1 MKTVSFLSVSSQII
15 CIDDMERKG
24 KNLRTQDVLGLVS
37 LLRERRKCKV
47 VLILN
52 DNELDDED
60 KPQLARY
67 HEKVIDSSLLFAPT
81 AQDCVDIALPDAK
94 GAVASLARYV
104 VKLDISNIR
113 VIKKIERLALQV
125 APLLEPYDKAVLG
138 QAVQTLALLGWAH
151 FGRTS
156 DTDDALIDY
165 LLKHRGNE
173 WFGAPDPDNLSEDE
187 RRWSELL
194 DRYGFTNVD
203 DFDLVLLDAVRNGYV
218 DTEQLEVQAEALDA
232 RHKAEHSDK
241 ELNDAWALVHDS
253 FDDNEDEVVEKLG
266 EAYAKNIQIVTPS
279 NLESLVGLMKAI
291 GRDDA
296 AKEGV
301 AFYMEER
308 GNEEHA
314 FYDLENHPF
323 ATRFSDPDLANAFK
337 DKLATFKTEIAPVAI
352 LERIDQHKSWSPP
365 DIAALCALSVAD
377 YKKMFKTERGARM
390 RSIVRAALGF
400 ERIVNR
406 GTDFDPIINNARKAL
421 EEIALESKLNAR
433 RVARLIGP
441 PPAIPENA
449 ELVDEVEYDEEK

>member
-1 MKTVSFLSVSSQII
+1 
-15 CIDDMERKG
+15 
-24 KNLRTQDVLGLVS
+24 
-37 LLRERRKCKV
+37 
-47 VLILN
+47 
-52 DNELDDED
+52 
-60 KPQLARY
+60 
-67 HEKVIDSSLLFAPT
+67 
-81 AQDCVDIALPDAK
+81 
-94 GAVASLARYV
+94 
-104 VKLDISNIR
+104 
-113 VIKKIERLALQV
+113 
-125 APLLEPYDKAVLG
+125 
-138 QAVQTLALLGWAH
+138 
-151 FGRTS
+151 
-156 DTDDALIDY
+156 
-165 LLKHRGNE
+165 
-173 WFGAPDPDNLSEDE
+173 
-187 RRWSELL
+187 LL